1 MTQKVCS
8 PDCAEK
14 FAVLE
19 RCKAQKKERIEKLK
33 RMKPRAQHMREALA
47 AFNAW
52 IRERDKDEPCIS
64 CGRHH
69 GGHRSEVVAVERP
82 EPVGGVEPR
91 LERVDR
97 HAVGGDLG
105 REGPQE
111 PRHPGPRRRARRR
124 G

>member
-1 MTQKVCS
+1 MARCKICRQEFRKVSMTQKVCS

-64 CGRHH
+64 DRK
-69 GGHRSEVVAVERP
+69 ST
-82 EPVGGVEPR
+82 R
-91 LERVDR
+91 LNSS
-97 HAVGGDLG
+97 HT
-105 REGPQE
+105 
-111 PRHPGPRRRARRR
+111 
-124 G
+124 